1 MVILHMPM
9 HFHPSQP
16 RNVGGVRKNVK
27 KMVKF
32 DQFIAPGDLD
42 LGRVTLTL
50 VPGRHF
56 FQDTYTYQVS
66 SRTENGK
73 VVKIAGI
80 TDADAR
86 HGGLIHLL
94 GRR

>member
-1 MVILHMPM
+1 MAKI
-9 HFHPSQP
+9 
-16 RNVGGVRKNVK
+16 
-27 KMVKF
+27 

-66 SRTENGK
+66 SKSENGK
-73 VVKIAGI
+73 GVKIVEQSHA
-80 TDADAR
+80 AR
-86 HGGLIHLL
+86 PPPGMDHLYICA